1 MKRPFHTNLSLS
13 LSLSLSL
20 HPCTYSC
27 TRPFSNQF
35 FVLKV

>member
-1 MKRPFHTNLSLS
+1 MKRPFHTNLS

-27 TRPFSNQF
+27 TRPINS
-35 FVLKV
+35 LL